1 MWYVFGC
8 PLPCSDSGGFCFVR
22 CSLVRLVAEVLVVVY
37 GADGGFWLIVC
48 ERVGVCFFCLC
59 CLSTCVVFVGGI
71 LLLWSVLCVTVVCL
85 AGCF

>member
-1 MWYVFGC
+1 MA
-8 PLPCSDSGGFCFVR
+8 L
-22 CSLVRLVAEVLVVVY
+22 
-37 GADGGFWLIVC
+37 
-48 ERVGVCFFCLC
+48 VGVLGDCLWPCWGLLFCLC